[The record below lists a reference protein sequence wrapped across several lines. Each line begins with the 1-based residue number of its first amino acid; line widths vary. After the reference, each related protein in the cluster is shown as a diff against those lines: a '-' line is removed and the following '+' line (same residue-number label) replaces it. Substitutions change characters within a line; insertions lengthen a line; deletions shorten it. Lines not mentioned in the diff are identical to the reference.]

1 MNGWLIAL
9 NTVGT
14 CVYLASNIFGAV
26 NMVKF
31 RKHRTFIT
39 GLFYTT
45 ASLNILVRINY
56 YAVQYWNED

>member
-1 MNGWLIAL
+1 MNVWLIVL

-14 CVYLASNIFGAV
+14 CLYLGSLIFGAV

-31 RKHRTFIT
+31 RKHRTFAT

-56 YAVQYWNED
+56 YTV

>member
-1 MNGWLIAL
+1 MNGWLLVL
-9 NTVGT
+9 NTVCTFLYMGS
-14 CVYLASNIFGAV
+14 LIFGAV

-56 YAVQYWNED
+56 YTV